1 MAKIEVSDLY
11 KSFNGQEVL
20 RGIDLSVEEGET
32 LVVIGR
38 SGEGKSVFLKHLIGL
53 LKPDRGEI
61 FIDGRE
67 ITRMDERELNEV
79 RRKFGMLFQQSAL
92 FDSMTVG
99 ENVAFPLQEHTKMSD
114 REIAEAVR
122 QKLKLVGLE
131 GVEEKMPDE
140 LSGGMRKRV
149 GLARAIAL
157 NPEILLYDETT
168 TGLDPIL
175 CDSINRLII
184 DTRKHLHVTSVV
196 ISHDIEGAYRIGT
209 RIAMLH
215 QGKLIEIGTP
225 SQIQSSENPIVQQF
239 IQGKSEGPITVN

>member
-1 MAKIEVSDLY
+1 
-11 KSFNGQEVL
+11 
-20 RGIDLSVEEGET
+20 
-32 LVVIGR
+32 
-38 SGEGKSVFLKHLIGL
+38 
-53 LKPDRGEI
+53 
-61 FIDGRE
+61 
-67 ITRMDERELNEV
+67 
-79 RRKFGMLFQQSAL
+79 
-92 FDSMTVG
+92 
-99 ENVAFPLQEHTKMSD
+99 
-114 REIAEAVR
+114 
-122 QKLKLVGLE
+122 
-131 GVEEKMPDE
+131 
-140 LSGGMRKRV
+140 MRKRV

-157 NPEILLYDETT
+157 NPEILLYDEPT

>member
-1 MAKIEVSDLY
+1 MAKIEVLNLC

-20 RGIDLSVEEGET
+20 RGIDLSIEEGET

-38 SGEGKSVFLKHLIGL
+38 SGEGKTVFLKHLIGL
-53 LKPDRGEI
+53 LKPDDGEI
-61 FIDGRE
+61 FVDGQE
-67 ITRMDERELNEV
+67 ITRLDDREMNEV
-79 RRKFGMLFQQSAL
+79 RKKFGMLFQYSAL

-99 ENVAFPLQEHTKMSD
+99 ENVAFPLQEHTKLSA
-114 REIAEAVR
+114 REIEEIVR
-122 QKLKLVGLE
+122 QKLRLVGLE
-131 GVEEKMPDE
+131 GVEGKMPDE

-157 NPEILLYDETT
+157 NPEILLYDEPT

-175 CDSINRLII
+175 CDAINRLII

-196 ISHDIEGAYRIGT
+196 ISHDIEGSYKIGT

-215 QGKLIEIGTP
+215 QGKIIEIGTP
-225 SQIQSSENPIVQQF
+225 SQIQTSENPVVQQF
-239 IQGKSEGPITVN
+239 IQGRAEGPITVH